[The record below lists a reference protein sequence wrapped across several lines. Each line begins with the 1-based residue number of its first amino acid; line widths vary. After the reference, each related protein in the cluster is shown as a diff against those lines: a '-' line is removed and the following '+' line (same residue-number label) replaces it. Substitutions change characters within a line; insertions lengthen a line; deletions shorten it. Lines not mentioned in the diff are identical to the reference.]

1 MAAEEGGFV
10 TDGAKLTAKE
20 TRKYNIAR
28 QESPRLECIL
38 SLIDDDDGT
47 AAASAPAAD
56 ADDDDTPRIKVD
68 MLNYK

>member
-28 QESPRLECIL
+28 QDSPRLECII
-38 SLIDDDDGT
+38 SLIDDDSGT
-47 AAASAPAAD
+47 AAAPAAD
-56 ADDDDTPRIKVD
+56 ADDDDDTPRIKVD